1 MNRSDSQKA
10 LEVMAEN
17 LSVYKS
23 ISTLLAPFSSNKN
36 VVIRANIA
44 SIVDSVIVRCVFNA
58 FLVSSLIGWMHVALL
73 GNLSHTPTFILG

>member
-17 LSVYKS
+17 LSVYKA

-44 SIVDSVIVRCVFNA
+44 SIVDSVIVRFVFNA
-58 FLVSSLIGWMHVALL
+58 FLVSTLIG
-73 GNLSHTPTFILG
+73 G